1 MNITMNTKSILLLI
15 YIITTNLNPISI
27 NAQVLI
33 SDSFESMDLS
43 ATNSD
48 GFSWA
53 GTNRTSI
60 VTQHPEDGN
69 VVVFNGN
76 PIYNIVNDDRDWTAF
91 DGDYSLRFRYAAGA
105 AMSEQRFDLGSA
117 YPEIWISFWLRVPS
131 NFSYGPTGSPN
142 KFFALWSDG
151 YENNGDGSTI
161 WLGMHRYQGTGA
173 DLAVTYTLGGETGS
187 LGYQQNTPFISV
199 TDSGRWMQ
207 IIVRTQ
213 AESDSGASDGI
224 IQTYRRWQGNQNFE
238 QLHEVLNAP
247 LKLPTSGPQGFKA
260 GYLLGWANAAY
271 EEDTE
276 WLLDEFTVS
285 KTSLLTIENFIF
297 KDSFDN
303 N

>member
-131 NFSYGPTGSPN
+131 NFSYVWPC
-142 KFFALWSDG
+142 
-151 YENNGDGSTI
+151 
-161 WLGMHRYQGTGA
+161 R
-173 DLAVTYTLGGETGS
+173 
-187 LGYQQNTPFISV
+187 
-199 TDSGRWMQ
+199 
-207 IIVRTQ
+207 
-213 AESDSGASDGI
+213 
-224 IQTYRRWQGNQNFE
+224 
-238 QLHEVLNAP
+238 
-247 LKLPTSGPQGFKA
+247 
-260 GYLLGWANAAY
+260 
-271 EEDTE
+271 
-276 WLLDEFTVS
+276 
-285 KTSLLTIENFIF
+285 
-297 KDSFDN
+297 
-303 N
+303 